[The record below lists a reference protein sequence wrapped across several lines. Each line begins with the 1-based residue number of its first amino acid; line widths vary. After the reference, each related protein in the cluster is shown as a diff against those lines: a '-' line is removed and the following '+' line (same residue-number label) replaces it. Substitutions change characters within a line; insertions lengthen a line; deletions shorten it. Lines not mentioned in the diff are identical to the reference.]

1 MKAKNVLIVF
11 AILAVFSFFAY
22 GSVSSRNFGPA
33 QENDTY
39 YDLLVEYIGPM
50 VQYPEGKA
58 RTLRFTLH
66 TPMSNLA
73 QEVPMAKFD
82 DCHFQCV
89 IRIKSGSYYFSQI
102 DTGRYDGSDMSSML
116 VGDTFLV
123 TVLQANRTKQ
133 LKDIRLYDL
142 PTNPYP
148 GPKAKTVFLQLTADG
163 KIISEPQIQDSEN
176 P

>member
-1 MKAKNVLIVF
+1 MKSLKTALIVF
-11 AILAVFSFFAY
+11 AILAVSVFIY
-22 GSVSSRNFGPA
+22 GSTNSDGPKLV

-66 TPMSNLA
+66 APMSNLA

-102 DTGRYDGSDMSSML
+102 DTGRYDGSDISSML
-116 VGDTFLV
+116 VGDTFLI
-123 TVLQANRTKQ
+123 TVMQTNQTRL
-133 LKDIRLYDL
+133 LKDIRSYVLS
-142 PTNPYP
+142 TNPYP

>member
-1 MKAKNVLIVF
+1 MKAKNFCLIVF
-11 AILAVFSFFAY
+11 AILAISVFIY
-22 GSVSSRNFGPA
+22 GSTNFDGPKLV

-50 VQYPEGKA
+50 VLYPEGKA

-66 TPMSNLA
+66 APMSNLA

-89 IRIKSGSYYFSQI
+89 IRIKSGSYCFSQI

-123 TVLQANRTKQ
+123 TVLQTNQTKQ

-148 GPKAKTVFLQLTADG
+148 GPKAKTVFLQLTVDG
-163 KIISEPQIQDSEN
+163 KIISEPQIQDFDK
-176 P
+176 